1 MATLYISVNC
11 DGGTLSKDPDHY
23 GSSSTAT
30 DDIEIRLGTAGRSV
44 SEREATVALRR
55 IERFLRQNG
64 FNGLGTGVPPRAGI
78 GA

>member
-11 DGGTLSKDPDHY
+11 DGGTLSKDPDNY
-23 GSSSTAT
+23 GSVSTAT
-30 DDIEIRLGTAGRSV
+30 DDIELRMGTAGRSV
-44 SEREATVALRR
+44 SEREVIIGLRR

-64 FNGLGTGVPPRAGI
+64 FNGLGAGVPPRAGI